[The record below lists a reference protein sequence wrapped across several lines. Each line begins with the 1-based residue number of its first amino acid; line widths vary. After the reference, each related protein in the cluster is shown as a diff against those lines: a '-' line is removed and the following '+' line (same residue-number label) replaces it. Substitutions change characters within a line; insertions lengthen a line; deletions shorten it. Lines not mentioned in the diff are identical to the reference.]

1 MGQFFYDNSRAI
13 EVDDRTLAHLQVV
26 IIDKLRRGEC
36 FSLSLSDGKRLAMM
50 LVSPFTPL
58 QFVYE
63 GTRPVRLNRLWVEEL
78 ATHVGLSGVLALTPE
93 PPAVSPG
100 GDEKSS

>member
-1 MGQFFYDNSRAI
+1 MGQFLYDNSRAI

-50 LVSPFTPL
+50 WVSPFTPL

-63 GTRPVRLNRLWVEEL
+63 GRPVRLNRIWVEEL
-78 ATHVGLSGVLALTPE
+78 ATNAGFSGVLASTPE
-93 PPAVSPG
+93 PPADSPG
-100 GDEKSS
+100 GDEKSR